1 MFQEDL
7 GSKEHL
13 PIVPPPTEVLTESE
27 RMLRRPPTAGTS
39 SGECNSRK
47 NSVKRKP
54 VGSAPSLPKLNL
66 SSDNSS
72 TENLVSSLK
81 IQDESSSGSDRT
93 KTQARLRGPRQRP
106 QNLSMHNIHVDP
118 LQQRQ
123 PQPPSPIKTGQ
134 PAKRKPVGGGGPS
147 SATSSGADSS
157 INSFTQSPP
166 STPPP
171 VPPKE
176 SGHQH
181 KKDRWSQQFV
191 DFPGVQGALEGNPLA
206 MQVSPPRKRSTSA
219 EYDDSSDEENE
230 EDDNDEAFERRAI
243 ASGTIRGKNRSSY
256 HQDKRASLNHV
267 RYWKY
272 HVLKYSKDLYLTTNP
287 DHNHLSRP
295 VAPSYYVDLHTEP
308 LKLVFNSMEQGA
320 PEMTVTRSGNAFE
333 LVISCTSEGIIWS
346 GTAIETQAQM
356 FLPGRKRPVKCR
368 QYTYRDDYGVEWV
381 IGNRLEY
388 TTTYDVNRNPIGN
401 YAKVSS
407 KVYFFIRSENNSSDD
422 DDDIILAVLRRRHP
436 KHKRMLKENF
446 SKFFDHEDL
455 NSNAQQPSSE
465 VADDDAD
472 NEKIG
477 WLYMLDTIVQQQQAR
492 NQPHLWKIITAFT
505 LAVSYSLRVEE
516 KDKSIQQRFSNLKRK
531 AIRSVNPH

>member
-1 MFQEDL
+1 MAMFQEDL

-13 PIVPPPTEVLTESE
+13 PIVPPPTEILAESE
-27 RMLRRPPTAGTS
+27 RMRRPATAGS
-39 SGECNSRK
+39 AGGDSSRK

-81 IQDESSSGSDRT
+81 IQDDSSGSSKTT
-93 KTQARLRGPRQRP
+93 KTPTQARLRGPRQRP
-106 QNLSMHNIHVDP
+106 QNLSMHNIHVDTLP
-118 LQQRQ
+118 QKPQRQ
-123 PQPPSPIKTGQ
+123 SSPPTKTGQ
-134 PAKRKPVGGGGPS
+134 PAKRKPVGGGPS

-157 INSFTQSPP
+157 SFTQSPP
-166 STPPP
+166 ITPPP

-176 SGHQH
+176 MTGGQ
-181 KKDRWSQQFV
+181 KKDRWSQQFA

-206 MQVSPPRKRSTSA
+206 MQVSPPRKHSASA
-219 EYDDSSDEENE
+219 EYDDSSDEDNDD
-230 EDDNDEAFERRAI
+230 DDNDEAFERRAI
-243 ASGTIRGKNRSSY
+243 ASGTIRGKNTHRC
-256 HQDKRASLNHV
+256 QDKRASLNHV

-287 DHNHLSRP
+287 DHEHLSRP
-295 VAPSYYVDLHTEP
+295 VAPSYYVDLYMDP

-320 PEMTVTRSGNAFE
+320 PEMTVTRTGNAFE
-333 LVISCTSEGIIWS
+333 LIISCTSEGIIWS
-346 GTAIETQAQM
+346 GTAIETQAQI
-356 FLPGRKRPVKCR
+356 FLPARKRPVKCR

-388 TTTYDVNRNPIGN
+388 TTTYDVNRNPVGN

-407 KVYFFIRSENNSSDD
+407 KVYFFIRGEGGDD
-422 DDDIILAVLRRRHP
+422 DDTILAVLRRRHP
-436 KHKRMLKENF
+436 KHKRVLKENF
-446 SKFFDHEDL
+446 SKFFDHEELKNNDT
-455 NSNAQQPSSE
+455 QPSSE

-477 WLYMLDTIVQQQQAR
+477 WLYMLDTIVQQQQMR
-492 NQPHLWKIITAFT
+492 NQSHLWKIITAFT
-505 LAVSYSLRVEE
+505 LAVSYNLRVEE
-516 KDKSIQQRFSNLKRK
+516 KDKSFQQRFSNFRRK